1 MLARTLRI
9 AVPASALA
17 LTVAALTGCGSGP
30 DPSAGSPAGPG
41 PAGKPSAATGPA
53 APGTA
58 GASAGQTDAA
68 VGSPPKA
75 GPGGSGP
82 AATPSATGTATG
94 AVTDGPLPDPCRL
107 LTTAQVAAVLPG
119 AGPATADPSADGQR
133 GCRWTSTAAGH
144 GFVQLVVNHGDARRS
159 AAANRDSLGHL
170 ELVDLEG
177 ASFGYL
183 AGNGWV
189 AGAQVRTVFVQLTLT
204 PTNRAAVLRLAR
216 AAVAAA

>member
-1 MLARTLRI
+1 VLARTLRI

-41 PAGKPSAATGPA
+41 PAGKPSAATGSPT
-53 APGTA
+53 PGTA

-68 VGSPPKA
+68 SGSPPKA

-82 AATPSATGTATG
+82 AATPAPTGTATE
-94 AVTDGPLPDPCRL
+94 GPLPDPCGL
-107 LTTAQVAAVLPG
+107 LTRAQVAAVLPG

-159 AAANRDSLGHL
+159 AAANRDSLGDL